1 MLSDA
6 AFNSY
11 VAGVKFYFSVPGMR
25 AAWKL
30 SESQFGS
37 DFRAFGSAMLAQ
49 TKATSQNA
57 DAYAAWRNL
66 LAAELGTAE

>member
-1 MLSDA
+1 
-6 AFNSY
+6 
-11 VAGVKFYFSVPGMR
+11 MR

-30 SESQFGS
+30 LESQFGS
-37 DFRAFGSAMLAQ
+37 GFRSFGSAMLAQ

-66 LAAELGTAE
+66 LAEELGTAGDLRAERYPPVRSVVCPTSII

>member
-1 MLSDA
+1 L
-6 AFNSY
+6 
-11 VAGVKFYFSVPGMR
+11 
-25 AAWKL
+25 
-30 SESQFGS
+30 ESQFGS
-37 DFRAFGSAMLAQ
+37 DFRSFGSAMLAQ